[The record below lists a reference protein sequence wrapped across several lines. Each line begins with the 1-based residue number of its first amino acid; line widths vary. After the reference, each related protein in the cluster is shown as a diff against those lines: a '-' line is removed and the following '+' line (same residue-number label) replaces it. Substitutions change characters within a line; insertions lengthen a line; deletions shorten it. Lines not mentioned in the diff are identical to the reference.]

1 MMPAWGMFRHGD
13 YAPCP
18 APHGQAKRK
27 SVGCLLK
34 SARSKAGCRHE
45 LHSGC
50 CRAEQKGG
58 QQQYQPV
65 TVNVS
70 LDEID
75 AGLKLHRTAPELLKK
90 GLVMEA
96 ARGAYAQEG

>member
-1 MMPAWGMFRHGD
+1 MS
-13 YAPCP
+13 
-18 APHGQAKRK
+18 K
-27 SVGCLLK
+27 STCAQ
-34 SARSKAGCRHE
+34 SNCRHDVH
-45 LHSGC
+45 LDC